1 MKFQNAK
8 WIRPPKNY
16 LITED
21 RIEIVTEPHTDL
33 WQNTYY
39 HFCNDN
45 APVLQIDTDEKFF
58 SFVVKTDFSESKH
71 RFDQCGIVLYLD
83 STNWLKAS
91 VEFENSDFQN
101 LGAVVTNNGYSDWS
115 TTEIPSDLTSSPSE
129 ARGFLLLTLLFSFRG
144 FTVLT
149 PFGVHFL
156 R

>member
-71 RFDQCGIVLYLD
+71 RF
-83 STNWLKAS
+83 STS
-91 VEFENSDFQN
+91 VELS
-101 LGAVVTNNGYSDWS
+101 Y
-115 TTEIPSDLTSSPSE
+115 
-129 ARGFLLLTLLFSFRG
+129 TLILQIG
-144 FTVLT
+144 
-149 PFGVHFL
+149 L
-156 R
+156 RPR